1 MKNTRFT
8 TLYSKK
14 SVLGKRKE
22 SAKALLKG
30 LPYPDINYRK
40 RIIMRKLIRTIVL
53 IVSIAVF
60 CFSAYKL
67 YDYYSEMKQGED
79 AVDELKNVA
88 VTEVREGEKAPISV
102 DFAALKA
109 ENPDIVAWLYS
120 ADTPI
125 NYPVV
130 QSDDN
135 NYYLRRLTDGSY
147 NSNGTLF
154 VDFRDAPDFSGF
166 NTIIY
171 GHRMKSKAMFGTL
184 PGYLEQEY
192 YEEHPVMYLL
202 TPDASYKLELVS
214 SFILRSDSDIYDP
227 MESDEAKNAFLDKMA
242 SDSTF
247 KSETEYSVNDRFVC
261 LSTCTYEFENARL
274 MVVGKLIK
282 L

>member
-1 MKNTRFT
+1 
-8 TLYSKK
+8 
-14 SVLGKRKE
+14 
-22 SAKALLKG
+22 
-30 LPYPDINYRK
+30 
-40 RIIMRKLIRTIVL
+40 MRKLIRTIVL

-202 TPDASYKLELVS
+202 TPALLMFCSAMLTAFGEMSLPEILKLKSRSLLS
-214 SFILRSDSDIYDP
+214 SLYISSNN
-227 MESDEAKNAFLDKMA
+227 S
-242 SDSTF
+242 SS
-247 KSETEYSVNDRFVC
+247 
-261 LSTCTYEFENARL
+261 
-274 MVVGKLIK
+274 
-282 L
+282 

>member
-1 MKNTRFT
+1 
-8 TLYSKK
+8 
-14 SVLGKRKE
+14 
-22 SAKALLKG
+22 
-30 LPYPDINYRK
+30 
-40 RIIMRKLIRTIVL
+40 MRKLIRTIVL

-227 MESDEAKNAFLDKMA
+227 MESDEAKNAFLDKIA

-261 LSTCTYEFENARL
+261 LSTCTSEFENARL

>member
-1 MKNTRFT
+1 M
-8 TLYSKK
+8 YSKK

-88 VTEVREGEKAPISV
+88 VTEVKEGEKAPISV

-154 VDFRDAPDFSGF
+154 MDFRDAPDFSGF

-202 TPDASYKLELVS
+202 TPEASYKLELVS

-227 MESDEAKNAFLDKMA
+227 MESDEAKNAFLDKIA

-247 KSETEYSVNDRFVC
+247 NSETEYSINDRFVC

>member
-1 MKNTRFT
+1 
-8 TLYSKK
+8 
-14 SVLGKRKE
+14 
-22 SAKALLKG
+22 
-30 LPYPDINYRK
+30 
-40 RIIMRKLIRTIVL
+40 MRKLIRTIVL

-192 YEEHPVMYLL
+192 YEEHPVMYLICPSL
-202 TPDASYKLELVS
+202 RLSMVTPMDVS
-214 SFILRSDSDIYDP
+214 LSMAIS
-227 MESDEAKNAFLDKMA
+227 ESISWGTL
-242 SDSTF
+242 
-247 KSETEYSVNDRFVC
+247 
-261 LSTCTYEFENARL
+261 
-274 MVVGKLIK
+274 
-282 L
+282 